1 MTLEQLRIFVAV
13 AEREHM
19 TRAAEA
25 LGLVQ
30 SGVSA
35 AIAALE
41 TQHDVHLF
49 DRVGR
54 RVELTEAGRLFLAEA
69 RDVLARAAAAQLTL
83 ADLAGLKRG
92 TLSIHASQ
100 TIGTYWLPARLAGFR
115 KAYPAIDIRLA
126 IGNTAQVTAGVIAG
140 TAELGFVEGEIDAPT
155 LSNRAVEGDRLA
167 VVIATSEAPA
177 RNGKLTQSDI
187 LAMDWVLRE
196 PGSGTRSEFEAELR
210 RRKIDPAA
218 LKIVLELPSNEAVR
232 SAVLA
237 GAGATAISELV
248 VGPGLRYGSLQRL
261 DFDMPQRPFHILR
274 HKERY
279 RSRAADA
286 LLDIVA
292 KDTPAKSARR
302 RKPVSALFM
311 RKALLHGPG

>member
-1 MTLEQLRIFVAV
+1 MTLEQLRIYVAV

-25 LGLVQ
+25 LGVVQ
-30 SGVSA
+30 SAASA

-41 TQHDVHLF
+41 SEHDVQLF
-49 DRVGR
+49 HRVGR
-54 RVELTEAGRLFLAEA
+54 RIELTEAGRIFLAEA
-69 RDVLARAAAAQLTL
+69 RAVLARAQAAEL
-83 ADLAGLKRG
+83 ALSELGGLKRG

-100 TIGTYWLPARLAGFR
+100 TIGTYWLPARLAQYR
-115 KAYPAIDIRLA
+115 KAHPAIDVQLA
-126 IGNTAQVTAGVIAG
+126 IGNTAQVAAAVVAG
-140 TAELGFVEGEIDAPT
+140 TAELGLVEGEVDEPALSVKSID
-155 LSNRAVEGDRLA
+155 GDRLA
-167 VVIATSEAPA
+167 VVVAAGETAKPK
-177 RNGKLTQSDI
+177 KLSAADI

-196 PGSGTRSEFEAELR
+196 PGSGTRAEFEAELR

-218 LKIVLELPSNEAVR
+218 LKVVLELPSNEAVR

-248 VGPGLRYGSLQRL
+248 VAPGLRYGTLTRL
-261 DFDMPQRPFHILR
+261 DFELPQRAFHILR

-286 LLDIVA
+286 LLAIVA
-292 KDTPAKSARR
+292 AEKPAK
-302 RKPVSALFM
+302 KPGAT
-311 RKALLHGPG
+311 

>member
-25 LGLVQ
+25 LGIVQ
-30 SGVSA
+30 SAVSA

-41 TQHDVHLF
+41 SEHAVHLF
-49 DRVGR
+49 HRVGR
-54 RVELTEAGRLFLAEA
+54 RVELTEAGRVFLAEA
-69 RDVLARAAAAQLTL
+69 RDVLARAIAAESTL
-83 ADLAGLKRG
+83 ADMGGLKRG

-100 TIGTYWLPARLAGFR
+100 TIGTYWLPARLAAFR
-115 KAYPAIDIRLA
+115 KAYPAIEIRLA
-126 IGNTAQVTAGVIAG
+126 IGNTTQVAAAVIAG
-140 TAELGFVEGEIDAPT
+140 TAELGFVEGEIDQPA
-155 LSNRAVEGDRLA
+155 LSDRSIEGDRLA
-167 VVIATSEAPA
+167 VVIATGEAPA
-177 RNGKLTQSDI
+177 RNGKLTAADI

-196 PGSGTRSEFEAELR
+196 PGSGTRAEFEAELR
-210 RRKIDPAA
+210 RRKIDPKA
-218 LKIVLELPSNEAVR
+218 LKVVLELPSNEAVR

-248 VGPGLRYGSLQRL
+248 VGPGLRYGGLSRL
-261 DFDMPQRPFHILR
+261 DFEMPQRPFHILR

-286 LLDIVA
+286 LLEIVA
-292 KDTPAKSARR
+292 RDSPEPARR

-311 RKALLHGPG
+311 RKALLRGRR

>member
-30 SGVSA
+30 SAVSA

-41 TQHDVHLF
+41 TEHDVHLF
-49 DRVGR
+49 HRVGR
-54 RVELTEAGRLFLAEA
+54 RIELTDVGRMFLAEA
-69 RDVLARAAAAQLTL
+69 RDVLARAAAAELTL
-83 ADLAGLKRG
+83 ADLGGLKRG

-100 TIGTYWLPARLAGFR
+100 TIGTYWLPARLAAFR
-115 KAYPAIDIRLA
+115 KAHPAIEIKLA
-126 IGNTAQVTAGVIAG
+126 IGNTAQVTAAVIAG
-140 TAELGFVEGEIDAPT
+140 TAELGFVEGEVDAPA
-155 LSNRAVEGDRLA
+155 LSVRSIEGDRLA
-167 VVIATSEAPA
+167 VVVAADGAPE
-177 RNGKLTQSDI
+177 RSGKLTPAEI
-187 LAMDWVLRE
+187 VAMDWVLRE
-196 PGSGTRSEFEAELR
+196 PGSGTRAEFEAELR
-210 RRKIDPAA
+210 RRRIDPAG

-248 VGPGLRYGSLQRL
+248 VGPGLRYGSLNRL
-261 DFDMPQRPFHILR
+261 DFELPQRPFHILR

-286 LLDIVA
+286 LLEIVGIE
-292 KDTPAKSARR
+292 
-302 RKPVSALFM
+302 
-311 RKALLHGPG
+311 KAPKNRGSR

>member
-25 LGLVQ
+25 LGVVQ
-30 SGVSA
+30 SAVSA
-35 AIAALE
+35 AVATLE
-41 TQHDVHLF
+41 AEHDVHLF
-49 DRVGR
+49 HRVGR
-54 RVELTEAGRLFLAEA
+54 RVELTEAGRVFLAEA
-69 RDVLARAAAAQLTL
+69 RDVLARASAAELTL
-83 ADLAGLKRG
+83 ADMGGLKRG

-100 TIGTYWLPARLAGFR
+100 TIGTYWLPARLAAFC
-115 KAYPAIDIRLA
+115 KAYPTIDIRLA
-126 IGNTAQVTAGVIAG
+126 IGNTMQVAAAVIAG
-140 TAELGFVEGEIDAPT
+140 TAELGFVEGEIDEPT
-155 LSNRAVEGDRLA
+155 LSDRSIEGDRLA
-167 VVIATSEAPA
+167 VVMAATETPPRTGKLAPA
-177 RNGKLTQSDI
+177 DI

-196 PGSGTRSEFEAELR
+196 PGSGTRAEFEAELR
-210 RRKIDPAA
+210 RRKIDPKA
-218 LKIVLELPSNEAVR
+218 LKVVLELPSNEAVR

-248 VGPGLRYGSLQRL
+248 AGPGLGYGTLRRL

-286 LLDIVA
+286 LLEIAAQDP
-292 KDTPAKSARR
+292 PAASRR

-311 RKALLHGPG
+311 RKPLLRGRR

>member
-13 AEREHM
+13 AEREHV

-25 LGLVQ
+25 LGVVQ
-30 SGVSA
+30 SAASA

-41 TQHDVHLF
+41 GEHDVQLF
-49 DRVGR
+49 HRVGR
-54 RVELTEAGRLFLAEA
+54 RIELTEAGRVFLTEA
-69 RDVLARAAAAQLTL
+69 RAVLARAQAAEL
-83 ADLAGLKRG
+83 ALSELGGLKRG

-100 TIGTYWLPARLAGFR
+100 TIGTYWLPARLARYR
-115 KAYPAIDIRLA
+115 KAHPAIDVQLA
-126 IGNTAQVTAGVIAG
+126 IGNTAQVAAAVIAG
-140 TAELGFVEGEIDAPT
+140 TAELGFVEGEVDAPA
-155 LSNRAVEGDRLA
+155 LSVNSIDGDRLA
-167 VVIATSEAPA
+167 VVVAAGDAPA
-177 RNGKLTQSDI
+177 KPKKLAAADI

-196 PGSGTRSEFEAELR
+196 PGSGTRAEFESELR

-218 LKIVLELPSNEAVR
+218 LKVVLELPSNEAVR

-248 VGPGLRYGSLQRL
+248 VAPGLRYGTLTRL
-261 DFDMPQRPFHILR
+261 DFVLPQRAFHILR

-286 LLDIVA
+286 LLEII
-292 KDTPAKSARR
+292 
-302 RKPVSALFM
+302 
-311 RKALLHGPG
+311 GG

>member
-13 AEREHM
+13 AEREHV

-30 SGVSA
+30 SAASA

-41 TQHDVHLF
+41 HEHQVQLF
-49 DRVGR
+49 HRVGR
-54 RVELTEAGRLFLAEA
+54 RIELTEAGRIFLTEA
-69 RDVLARAAAAQLTL
+69 RAVLARAEAAEL
-83 ADLAGLKRG
+83 ALAELGGLKRG

-100 TIGTYWLPARLAGFR
+100 TIGAYWLPARLAR
-115 KAYPAIDIRLA
+115 YRQAHPAIDLRLT
-126 IGNTAQVTAGVIAG
+126 IGNTTQVAAAVVAGA
-140 TAELGFVEGEIDAPT
+140 AELGFVEGEIDAPA
-155 LSNRAVEGDRLA
+155 LAVQSIEGDRLA
-167 VVIATSEAPA
+167 VVIAAEQAPA
-177 RNGKLTQSDI
+177 KPKKLGAADL

-196 PGSGTRSEFEAELR
+196 PGSGTRAEFEAELR

-218 LKIVLELPSNEAVR
+218 LKVVLELPSNEAVR

-248 VGPGLRYGSLQRL
+248 VAPGLRYGTLARL
-261 DFDMPQRPFHILR
+261 GFDLPQRAFHILR

-286 LLDIVA
+286 LLAIVA
-292 KDTPAKSARR
+292 AEKTGRE
-302 RKPVSALFM
+302 
-311 RKALLHGPG
+311 

>member
-19 TRAAEA
+19 TRAAES

-30 SGVSA
+30 SAVSA

-41 TQHDVHLF
+41 TEHDVHLF
-49 DRVGR
+49 HRVGR
-54 RVELTEAGRLFLAEA
+54 RVELTETGRLFLNEA
-69 RDVLARAAAAQLTL
+69 RDVLARATAAELTL
-83 ADLAGLKRG
+83 ADMGGLKRG
-92 TLSIHASQ
+92 TLSVHASQ
-100 TIGTYWLPARLAGFR
+100 TIGTYWLPGRLAAFR
-115 KAYPAIDIRLA
+115 KAYPAIEVRLA
-126 IGNTAQVTAGVIAG
+126 IGNTTQVAAAVIVG
-140 TAELGFVEGEIDAPT
+140 TAELGFVEGEIDEPT
-155 LSNRAVEGDRLA
+155 LSDRTIEGDRLA
-167 VVIATSEAPA
+167 VVIATTEAPA
-177 RNGKLTQSDI
+177 KSGKLGAADI
-187 LAMDWVLRE
+187 LAMHWVLRE
-196 PGSGTRSEFEAELR
+196 PGSGTRAEFEAELR

-218 LKIVLELPSNEAVR
+218 LKVVLELPSNEAVR

-248 VGPGLRYGSLQRL
+248 VGPGLRYGSLRRL
-261 DFDMPQRPFHILR
+261 DLEMPQRPFHILR

-286 LLDIVA
+286 LLEIVV
-292 KDTPAKSARR
+292 KDAPPAPRR

-311 RKALLHGPG
+311 RKALLRGPR